1 MKKLMTA
8 ITLGA
13 LLATSTLPAE
23 ALAQP
28 WSDHGNGHRD
38 DDRRDNDRRDRDD
51 RDRDRGRHDRRDNDR
66 RGPPTQKW
74 RGWHSDRDIRHFDR
88 YDRAK
93 WRGGHWW
100 RGRHNE
106 RDGWWWVV
114 GNLFYPYA
122 ARYTAIPDP
131 YTPPVIIANGRP
143 MASSSW
149 YYCGS
154 PSGYYPYVQACRVP
168 WRSVVR
174 W

>member
-8 ITLGA
+8 LTLGA
-13 LLATSTLPAE
+13 LLTTSVVPAD

-28 WSDHGNGHRD
+28 WNNRGNDHRD
-38 DDRRDNDRRDRDD
+38 NDRRDNDRRDN
-51 RDRDRGRHDRRDNDR
+51 DRRDNDRRSDNDR

-93 WRGGHWW
+93 WRQGKWW
-100 RGRHNE
+100 KGRHDG
-106 RDGWWWVV
+106 RDGWWWIV

-122 ARYTAIPDP
+122 ARVGAYPDP
-131 YTPPVIIANGRP
+131 YAPPVIVASSRP
-143 MASSSW
+143 AASSW
-149 YYCGS
+149 YYCSS
-154 PSGYYPYVQACRVP
+154 PSGYYPYVQACRTP
-168 WRSVVR
+168 WRAVVR